1 MKTIGGPNKL
11 EQSMAGWAPAK
22 IENVPEKRRSY
33 IMWRVISEFYGK
45 LLIWIERTAAVH
57 RPSQEAIILHFLLLE
72 VCSE

>member
-1 MKTIGGPNKL
+1 
-11 EQSMAGWAPAK
+11 MAGSADVVDFSSQLYYVA
-22 IENVPEKRRSY
+22 
-33 IMWRVISEFYGK
+33 VIFEFYGK